1 MSAVTTTRPPRPDSP
16 ARRSALAA
24 ALLGCLLASTGLS
37 GCGSGDAARDT
48 SGAAADATDGTATG
62 SPAPS
67 GSPEGSAPT
76 GAPTSVA
83 PGSTYP
89 AFAPR
94 DYDYVLGLQ
103 CYCPVLGSVSIR
115 VRDGEVAAARLV
127 DLPATGEDV
136 DPTAVPEVARLT
148 IQDVI
153 DRANEQAA
161 KGTPKD
167 GRVKVT
173 WPDGSI
179 APTSV
184 AIDPVRY
191 ATDDEIT
198 YTISKVVVR

>member
-1 MSAVTTTRPPRPDSP
+1 MPTPRPDRARSSL
-16 ARRSALAA
+16 ARRLPLAA
-24 ALLGCLLASTGLS
+24 ATLACLAALAGLA
-37 GCGSGDAARDT
+37 GCGSGDTDRAARDT
-48 SGAAADATDGTATG
+48 AGTAGDTTEDTP
-62 SPAPS
+62 SAPS
-67 GSPEGSAPT
+67 STGGGSPT

-83 PGSTYP
+83 PGATYP

-127 DLPATGEDV
+127 DLPDTGQSIDPDV
-136 DPTAVPEVARLT
+136 VPEVARLT

-167 GRVKVT
+167 GRVTVA
-173 WPDGSI
+173 WPDSSV

-184 AIDPVRY
+184 SIDPVRY